1 MKSISLT
8 VLTTLFALFSL
19 KGQSGKIIVLDS
31 KSKES
36 IPFAHVCFE
45 EIGTNNKLYNLTDK
59 DGLVLNICQL
69 KSIVAISFMGYQT
82 FIDTIKPN
90 KDYTLELLPHIFDLD
105 QVIVTGS
112 FKPIKAD
119 QSIYNVKVID
129 NKLIQQKGATNLS
142 DILKDEL
149 NIQVTNDPALGSG
162 LKLKGLS
169 GNNVKILVDGVPVI
183 GRMGGNIDL
192 DQLNLY
198 NVDHIEVVE
207 GPMSVV
213 YGSNA
218 LAGAINII
226 TKENLHSSY
235 HSTFNSYTE
244 SIGKSNINAITTFNR
259 GKNSFSFAGGWN
271 YFNGASFAS
280 DTNRS
285 QQWKP
290 KEQYNMDSYYAR
302 NTEKSKLKY
311 QISLMNERLLDKGD
325 QLAPRFNNATDV
337 WYRTLR
343 LSNRLEYNKKIDNH
357 FYINML
363 GSYSYFTRSKL
374 SYYKDFVENISA
386 QVIDD
391 ESTDT
396 TRFNAFTYRVIIGNQ
411 NPDRKINFL
420 TGADLNYETVAGS
433 KIENEKQ
440 TIGDYALF
448 TSFIFNLDKNFS
460 FQPGLRAAINTNS
473 NVPLVPSINLKW
485 NAYSFLNIRASYTRG
500 FRTPTLKE
508 LYIRFKDSSH
518 DLEPNENLDSEWG
531 HNFDL
536 SFNINTDKTE
546 KIHFSNIEFEV
557 FYNRMH
563 NKIELAVVA
572 IDSITKQSTYKNVN
586 ISKYNTIGGKV
597 SFKYNFY
604 TYFDLGFGFGET
616 GTYATFSKE
625 NESLSKYKFSPE
637 ASISLSIFLQRFNV
651 KIISNYKY
659 FGENWQF
666 SIDEK
671 KDITLGSMDSYQ
683 NLDIS
688 LMKKFLK
695 NRMTVTIGAKNILDN
710 KMIKNTGRT
719 SDTPHSSAEGSS
731 VGYGRVYFSSIS
743 FNIFK

>member
-1 MKSISLT
+1 MKFNTLT
-8 VLTTLFALFSL
+8 IFIIFLTLFNV
-19 KGQSGKIIVLDS
+19 KGQTGKIIVIDS
-31 KSKES
+31 KSKET

-45 EIGTNNKLYNLTDK
+45 EIGTSNKLYHVTDK
-59 DGLVLNICQL
+59 DGLVFNTCQL

-119 QSIYNVKVID
+119 QSIYNVKVLD
-129 NKLIQQKGATNLS
+129 NRLIEQKAATNLS
-142 DILKDEL
+142 DILKDEV

-169 GNNVKILVDGVPVI
+169 GNNVKILIDGVPVI
-183 GRMGGNIDL
+183 GRMGGNVDL
-192 DQLNLY
+192 SQLNLY

-226 TKENLHSSY
+226 TKENLHSTY
-235 HSTFNSYTE
+235 NSTFSSYIE
-244 SIGKSNINAITTFNR
+244 SVGKSNLNASTSFKK

-271 YFNGASFAS
+271 YFNGVSFEK

-290 KEQYNMDSYYAR
+290 KEQYNMDSYYVR

-311 QISLMNERLLDKGD
+311 QISLMHERLLDKGD
-325 QLAPRFNNATDV
+325 QQSPNFRFATDR
-337 WYRTLR
+337 WYRTIR
-343 LSNRLEYNKKIDNH
+343 LTNRLEHNHKIDNNL
-357 FYINML
+357 YVNML
-363 GSYSYFTRSKL
+363 GSYSFFNRRKL
-374 SYYKDFVENISA
+374 SFYKDFAENTSVQIN
-386 QVIDD
+386 DD
-391 ESTDT
+391 ESSDT
-396 TRFNAFTYRVIIGNQ
+396 TIFRALTYRVIFGNQ
-411 NPDRKINFL
+411 NPDKKINFL
-420 TGADLNYETVAGS
+420 TGADLNYEAVSGTR
-433 KIENEKQ
+433 IQNEKQ

-448 TSFIFNLDKNFS
+448 TSLVVNFSNKLS
-460 FQPGLRAAINTNS
+460 FQPGLRAAKNTNS
-473 NVPLVPSINLKW
+473 QVPLIPSINLKW
-485 NAYSFLNIRASYTRG
+485 NVFSFLNMRASYTRG

-508 LYIRFKDSSH
+508 LYIKFNDSNH
-518 DLEPNENLDSEWG
+518 NLEPNEDLDSEWG

-546 KIHFSNIEFEV
+546 KIHFSNVEFEL

-563 NKIELAVVA
+563 NKIDLAVVDTA
-572 IDSITKQSTYKNVN
+572 NNKQLIYKYVN
-586 ISKYNTIGGKV
+586 ISNYNTIGGKI

-604 TYFDLGFGFGET
+604 TYFDLGIGFGET
-616 GTYATFSKE
+616 GTYASFSKANE
-625 NESLSKYKFSPE
+625 NLNKYKFSPE
-637 ASISLSIFLQRFNV
+637 TSVNLSILVQRFNL
-651 KIISNYKY
+651 KIITSYKY

-666 SIDEK
+666 NIGENK
-671 KDITLGSMDSYQ
+671 EITIGYMDSYQ

-688 LMKKFLK
+688 LMKKFFK
-695 NRMTVTIGAKNILDN
+695 NRMTVTIGAKNIINN

-719 SDTPHSSAEGSS
+719 SDTPHSSPEGSS

-743 FNIFK
+743 FNIYK